1 MSNRAT
7 TIVRKSSV
15 DTRMITITPR
25 LTISTDEIAWRFS
38 GSGGPGGQHANTA
51 NTRVEAIFSIDDSP
65 SLSDE
70 DRERLRRRYGSILR
84 IVVSDER
91 SQLRNREIAIE
102 RLGERLREGLARS
115 KRRTPTKPT
124 RGSVERR
131 LEEKK
136 NTARKKQERSRRE
149 DD

>member
-1 MSNRAT
+1 MDS
-7 TIVRKSSV
+7 RK
-15 DTRMITITPR
+15 IAITPK
-25 LTISTDEIAWRFS
+25 LTISTDEISWRFS

-65 SLSDE
+65 SLDDE
-70 DRERLRRRYGSILR
+70 DRERLRRRYGAILR

-91 SQLRNREIAIE
+91 SQLRNRELAIE
-102 RLGERLREGLARS
+102 RLCERLQEGLKRPR
-115 KRRTPTKPT
+115 RRTPTKPT

-131 LEEKK
+131 LEGKK
-136 NTARKKQERSRRE
+136 NLARKKQERSHRE